1 MRIITYSFP
10 TYWVTGGFMQHLIG
24 DVDDWSGAELCS
36 PALDSCLRGFRCTSN
51 SSASVCYGHTGE
63 QVLDSL
69 HEQYDV
75 IMSDDIFA
83 KHFGILFALACA
95 IKLIFGCVLFVQSR
109 GRVEVDP
116 CSAAEPPAP
125 TPKALA
131 ACSED
136 QEASKT
142 PVRGSTIEHVH
153 AQLTVSNISL
163 QLEKEKTEAEEGKF
177 LLRDVSARV
186 ESTEVHTSTN
196 WTIAPPNPVHRAWH
210 LPNSTQ
216 ASPSRLAPTQSHPAH
231 PAAGCFRQTRQVL
244 AVMGPSGAGK
254 TTFLNVLTS
263 TAVPGRDNDHI
274 TGDIMLNGV
283 ELSPAL
289 LRMHCAHIE
298 QNDVGLYTFLSCAD
312 HVRYAVALFQGG
324 LRQDEIPDAVAAILT
339 STGLTSC
346 QHTRAGDVDN
356 PGLSS
361 GQRRRLSLAVA
372 LAKRPAL
379 LIADEP
385 TSGLDDAAAAAIMKL
400 FGELAREDCM
410 AVVCTIHQ
418 PSASVYAGIGTL
430 LLLTKGRTAYY
441 GPASELI
448 DYVAAL
454 GKPVQAG
461 VSVSEHALSLINADF
476 TSDAHVEEVIEAWR
490 KKAPPLQVAASMP
503 LPLEPVRAPFGR
515 VLLILCEKIAKITFQ
530 GHTFV
535 LSRCFTYVGLSLLY
549 GLITLGVRGRE
560 QSDVIPTAYV
570 IYFMFSNLIFT
581 AQSTTL
587 AMSRRR
593 PKIKVEIGGDMYGPI
608 AYWAVSSLIGLLVS
622 SISAFCNL
630 PMTYALLD
638 FGWSSFMQLWL
649 LTTLLSLFLDAASEL
664 LMFSELPTGM
674 LFTGMMALHS
684 AFSCGLLVPTRD
696 IIWPLKLSTYIL
708 PGRFY
713 MTAALNLI
721 FTHSK
726 AWHGAVR
733 ASTAPTGL
741 LNSPAGRL
749 EANQVGFVCPEA
761 ADNARSVCY
770 ADNGADIL
778 TAISVCSPARPPPV
792 RTPSQPPF
800 IPFPL
805 RPPTPSPPLPT
816 CWRPPTSMWH
826 AQSAHGVRRVA
837 ACSSP
842 DSTLQTPRLRLRA
855 FLPSPTMQVSI
866 DVADAD
872 ADWLVCLG
880 WMCLQFLVVRLLGCA
895 RIVAATLPARGRS
908 MKSVE
913 PPSESSAL
921 LSRMTAA

>member
-1 MRIITYSFP
+1 
-10 TYWVTGGFMQHLIG
+10 
-24 DVDDWSGAELCS
+24 
-36 PALDSCLRGFRCTSN
+36 
-51 SSASVCYGHTGE
+51 
-63 QVLDSL
+63 
-69 HEQYDV
+69 V

-186 ESTEVHTSTN
+186 ESTE
-196 WTIAPPNPVHRAWH
+196 
-210 LPNSTQ
+210 
-216 ASPSRLAPTQSHPAH
+216 
-231 PAAGCFRQTRQVL
+231 VL

-649 LTTLLSLFLDAASEL
+649 LTTLLSLILDAASEL

-778 TAISVCSPARPPPV
+778 TAISV
-792 RTPSQPPF
+792 
-800 IPFPL
+800 
-805 RPPTPSPPLPT
+805 
-816 CWRPPTSMWH
+816 
-826 AQSAHGVRRVA
+826 
-837 ACSSP
+837 
-842 DSTLQTPRLRLRA
+842 
-855 FLPSPTMQVSI
+855 SI